1 MMREFKQR
9 QTRYNKVEEFKSKE
23 DLELNKHLISD
34 LQIDENGNQVRIVD
48 GKKIIQI
55 PENSIEDVKKNEL
68 INLWRMRNR

>member
-1 MMREFKQR
+1 MRGFNERK
-9 QTRYNKVEEFKSKE
+9 TRYNKSEEFKSKE
-23 DLELNKHLISD
+23 DLELNKYLISD

-68 INLWRMRNR
+68 INLWRMLNR

>member
-1 MMREFKQR
+1 MREFNERK
-9 QTRYNKVEEFKSKE
+9 TRYNKVERFKRIE

-34 LQIDENGNQVRIVD
+34 LEIDENGNHIRIVD

>member
-1 MMREFKQR
+1 MREFNERK
-9 QTRYNKVEEFKSKE
+9 TRYNKSEEFRSKE

-34 LQIDENGNQVRIVD
+34 LQIDENGNQVRIVN